1 MKIIKFAI
9 MAFVL
14 AAICTSCE
22 QHNQYDQYEITRE
35 TIDAYIIN
43 ETDQLIVLYTESDS
57 LTLPPQQQIFL
68 ANTVVEIG
76 GVVGIQFVSWEN
88 CPFGNVP
95 LVVNKVLYQ
104 GEIIEVQKQFSLQ
117 DTGLYR
123 PIKIRNGQYN
133 YVCKLTD
140 WLIEDLIFYQP

>member
-9 MAFVL
+9 MAFVW

-35 TIDAYIIN
+35 AIDAYIIN

-57 LTLPPQQQIFL
+57 LALPPQRQIFL
-68 ANTVVEIG
+68 ANTVLEIG
-76 GVVGIQFVSWEN
+76 GVVGTQFVSWEN
-88 CPFGNVP
+88 CPLGNDP

-117 DTGLYR
+117 DAGLYR

>member
-1 MKIIKFAI
+1 MTMKIIKFAI
-9 MAFVL
+9 MAFVW

-22 QHNQYDQYEITRE
+22 QHNQYEITRE
-35 TIDAYIIN
+35 AIDAYIIN

-57 LTLPPQQQIFL
+57 LALPPQRQIFL
-68 ANTVVEIG
+68 ANTVLEIG
-76 GVVGIQFVSWEN
+76 GVVGTQFVSWEN
-88 CPFGNVP
+88 CPLGNDP

-117 DTGLYR
+117 DAGLYR
-123 PIKIRNGQYN
+123 PIKIRKGQYN

>member
-9 MAFVL
+9 MAFVW

-35 TIDAYIIN
+35 AIDAYIIN

-88 CPFGNVP
+88 CPLGNDP

-117 DTGLYR
+117 DAGLYR
-123 PIKIRNGQYN
+123 PIKIRKGQYN

>member
-9 MAFVL
+9 MAFVW

-35 TIDAYIIN
+35 AIDAYIIN

-57 LTLPPQQQIFL
+57 LALPPQRQIFL
-68 ANTVVEIG
+68 ANTVLEIG
-76 GVVGIQFVSWEN
+76 GVVGTQFVSWEN
-88 CPFGNVP
+88 CPLGNDP

-117 DTGLYR
+117 DAGLYR
-123 PIKIRNGQYN
+123 PIKIRKGQYN

-140 WLIEDLIFYQP
+140 WLIKDLIFYQP

>member
-9 MAFVL
+9 MAFVW

-35 TIDAYIIN
+35 AIDAYIIN

-57 LTLPPQQQIFL
+57 LALPPQRQIFL
-68 ANTVVEIG
+68 ANTVLEIG
-76 GVVGIQFVSWEN
+76 GVVGTQFVSWEN
-88 CPFGNVP
+88 CPLGNDP

-104 GEIIEVQKQFSLQ
+104 WEIIEVQKQFSLQ
-117 DTGLYR
+117 DAGLYR
-123 PIKIRNGQYN
+123 PIKIRKGQYN

>member
-1 MKIIKFAI
+1 
-9 MAFVL
+9 MAFVW

-35 TIDAYIIN
+35 AIDAYIIN

-57 LTLPPQQQIFL
+57 LALPPQRQIFL
-68 ANTVVEIG
+68 ANTVLEIG
-76 GVVGIQFVSWEN
+76 GVVGTQFVSWEN
-88 CPFGNVP
+88 CPLGNDP

-117 DTGLYR
+117 DAGLYR
-123 PIKIRNGQYN
+123 PIKIRKGQYN